1 MPEPVT
7 AAADDDW
14 VDTAYAGTR
23 LGFSTVTIWRM
34 AKAGHIPSMRAGS
47 ARRIPRRFVEDAR
60 AAVMSGGQVELRDF
74 ARQWDVNGTAGPV
87 EAIA

>member
-1 MPEPVT
+1 MPERSTSV
-7 AAADDDW
+7 ADDDW
-14 VDTAYAGTR
+14 VDTAYAGAR

-34 AKAGHIPSMRAGS
+34 AKAGLIPSMRAGS
-47 ARRIPRRFVEDAR
+47 ARRIPRLFVEDAR

-74 ARQWDVNGTAGPV
+74 ARQWAAQGTPAAI